1 VRVLVTG
8 AGGFVGTHL
17 TRSLSEDGHEVMG
30 PTVSDLDVTDAVSVD
45 EAVSTFRP
53 ERTFHLAAQSSVALS
68 WGDPDLTYRVNVNG
82 THYLLDA
89 LRRHAPQCRVLLP
102 CTSDEYGIVAP
113 GDCPIDE
120 DHPLRPVSPYGTSK
134 VAQEWVGRM
143 FVETFD
149 LHVVITRA
157 FMHIGPGQPESF
169 ATADWAR
176 QIALIEAGARDPG
189 GVGDPVVSVGNLDVK
204 REFGD
209 VRDVVRAY
217 RAVLEAA
224 GPGDVYNVATGDA
237 RRLREVLDILTG
249 LARREVRV
257 HVDASKLRPA
267 DLPML
272 EGSAARLERLTGW
285 KPEHRLEDTLEEVLD
300 YWRGRVASGAA
311 T

>member
-1 VRVLVTG
+1 MRVLVTG

-17 TRSLSEDGHEVMG
+17 TQALSEDGHEVVAA
-30 PTVSDLDVTDAVSVD
+30 TVSELDVTDAASVD
-45 EAVSTFRP
+45 QAVRNLTP
-53 ERTFHLAAQSSVALS
+53 ERVFHLAAQSSVALS
-68 WGDPDLTYRVNVNG
+68 WRDPDLTYRVNVNG
-82 THYLLDA
+82 THHVLDA
-89 LRRHAPQCRVLLP
+89 LRRHAPHCRVLLP

-113 GDCPIDE
+113 EECPIDE
-120 DHPLRPVSPYGTSK
+120 SQPLHPVSPYGTSK

-149 LHVVITRA
+149 LHVVVTRA

-176 QIALIEAGARDPG
+176 QIALIEAGARDP
-189 GVGDPVVSVGNLDVK
+189 VVSVGNLEVK

-237 RRLREVLDILTG
+237 RRLREVLDMLVG
-249 LARREVRV
+249 LARTDVRV
-257 HVDASKLRPA
+257 HVDPSKLRPA
-267 DLPML
+267 DLPVL
-272 EGSAARLERLTGW
+272 EGSAARLEELTGW
-285 KPEHRLEDTLEEVLD
+285 KPEHRLEDTLEEVLG
-300 YWRGRVASGAA
+300 YWRERVGSGK
-311 T
+311 TT

>member
-1 VRVLVTG
+1 MRVLVTG

-17 TRSLSEDGHEVMG
+17 ARSLSDDGHEVVAAS
-30 PTVSDLDVTDAVSVD
+30 VSELDVTDAGAVD
-45 EAVSTFRP
+45 RAVGSFRP

-68 WGDPDLTYRVNVNG
+68 WQDPDLTYRVNVNG
-82 THYLLDA
+82 THHLLDA
-89 LRRHAPQCRVLLP
+89 LRRYVPDSRVLLP

-113 GDCPIDE
+113 EGCPIDE
-120 DHPLRPVSPYGTSK
+120 GHSLHPVSPYGTSK

-149 LHVVITRA
+149 LHVVVTRA

-176 QIALIEAGARDPG
+176 QIALIEAGARDP
-189 GVGDPVVSVGNLDVK
+189 VVSVGNLDVR

-224 GPGDVYNVATGDA
+224 GAGDVYNVATGDA
-237 RRLREVLDILTG
+237 RRLREVLDILIG
-249 LARREVRV
+249 LARTDVRV

-267 DLPML
+267 DLPLL

-285 KPEHRLEDTLEEVLD
+285 KPEHRLEDTLREVLD
-300 YWRGRVASGAA
+300 HWRARVGPERA

>member
-1 VRVLVTG
+1 MG
-8 AGGFVGTHL
+8 AG
-17 TRSLSEDGHEVMG
+17 LSE
-30 PTVSDLDVTDAVSVD
+30 LDVTDATSVD
-45 EAVSTFRP
+45 EVVADFGP

-68 WGDPDLTYRVNVNG
+68 WRDPDSTYRVNVSG
-82 THYLLDA
+82 THHVLDA
-89 LRRHAPQCRVLLP
+89 LRRHSPRCRVLLP

-113 GDCPIDE
+113 EDCPIE
-120 DHPLRPVSPYGTSK
+120 ESQALRPVSPYGASK

-143 FVETFD
+143 FVDTFG

-176 QIALIEAGARDPG
+176 QIALIEAGVR
-189 GVGDPVVSVGNLDVK
+189 DPVVSVGNLDVW

-224 GPGDVYNVATGDA
+224 APAEIYNVATGDA
-237 RRLREVLDILTG
+237 RRLREVLQILTG
-249 LARREVRV
+249 LARADVQV
-257 HVDASKLRPA
+257 QVDASKLRPA
-267 DLPML
+267 DLPVL
-272 EGSAARLERLTGW
+272 EGSAARLEELTGW
-285 KPEHRLEDTLEEVLD
+285 KPEHRLEDTLEEVLG
-300 YWRGRVASGAA
+300 YWRKRVGSL

>member
-1 VRVLVTG
+1 MRVLVTG

-17 TRSLSEDGHEVMG
+17 ARSLSDDGHEVVAAS
-30 PTVSDLDVTDAVSVD
+30 VSQLDVTDAGAVD
-45 EAVSTFRP
+45 RAVGSFRP

-68 WGDPDLTYRVNVNG
+68 WQDPDLTYRVNVNG
-82 THYLLDA
+82 THHLLDA
-89 LRRHAPQCRVLLP
+89 LRRYVPDSRVLLP

-113 GDCPIDE
+113 EGCPIDE
-120 DHPLRPVSPYGTSK
+120 GHSLHPVSPYGTSK

-149 LHVVITRA
+149 LHVVVTRA

-176 QIALIEAGARDPG
+176 QIALIEAGARDP
-189 GVGDPVVSVGNLDVK
+189 VVSVGNLDVR

-224 GPGDVYNVATGDA
+224 GAGDVYNVATGDA
-237 RRLREVLDILTG
+237 RRLREVLDILIG
-249 LARREVRV
+249 LARTDVRV

-267 DLPML
+267 DLPLL

-285 KPEHRLEDTLEEVLD
+285 KPEHRLEDTLREVLD
-300 YWRGRVASGAA
+300 HWRARVGPERA

>member
-17 TRSLSEDGHEVMG
+17 TRSLAEDGHEVTAA
-30 PTVSDLDVTDAVSVD
+30 TVSDLDVTDAASVD
-45 EAVSTFRP
+45 EAVSSSRP

-68 WGDPDLTYRVNVNG
+68 WRDPDLTYRVNVNG
-82 THYLLDA
+82 THHLLDA
-89 LRRHAPQCRVLLP
+89 LRRHAPDCRVLLP

-113 GDCPIDE
+113 DDCPIEE

-176 QIALIEAGARDPG
+176 QIALIETGAR
-189 GVGDPVVSVGNLDVK
+189 DPVVSVGNLDVK

-224 GPGDVYNVATGDA
+224 GPADVYNVATGDA
-237 RRLREVLDILTG
+237 RRLREVLDILIG
-249 LARREVRV
+249 LARGEVRV
-257 HVDASKLRPA
+257 HVDSSKLRPA
-267 DLPML
+267 DLPVL
-272 EGSAARLERLTGW
+272 EGSAARLEKLTGW

-300 YWRGRVASGAA
+300 YWRGWVASGVA

>member
-17 TRSLSEDGHEVMG
+17 TKALSDDGHEVAAA
-30 PTVSDLDVTDAVSVD
+30 TVSDLDVTDAASVD
-45 EAVSTFRP
+45 RAVRSFRP
-53 ERTFHLAAQSSVALS
+53 EHTFHLAAQSSVALS
-68 WGDPDLTYRVNVNG
+68 WQDPDLTYRVNVNG
-82 THYLLDA
+82 SHNLLDA
-89 LRRHAPQCRVLLP
+89 LRRHVPGCRVLLP
-102 CTSDEYGIVAP
+102 CTSDEYGVVAP
-113 GDCPIDE
+113 EDCPIDE
-120 DHPLRPVSPYGTSK
+120 DHPLHPVSPYGTSK

-149 LHVVITRA
+149 LHVVVTRA

-176 QIALIEAGARDPG
+176 QIALIEAGAK
-189 GVGDPVVSVGNLDVK
+189 DPVVSVGNLDVR

-217 RAVLEAA
+217 RSVLEAA

-237 RRLREVLDILTG
+237 RRLGDVLGILIG
-249 LARREVRV
+249 LARTDVRV

-267 DLPML
+267 DLPVL

-285 KPEHRLEDTLEEVLD
+285 KPEHRLEDTLQEVLD
-300 YWRGRVASGAA
+300 HWRGRIGSGSA